1 MLKTACS
8 FVEDRILLSANGF
21 EAEFAFSLPFV
32 RSPVTSI
39 SRDRL
44 GALSGSVAEV
54 GAAMIATP
62 LGRPASR
69 SKLSWE
75 GMKSEDRRSESP
87 LVPGEP

>member
-54 GAAMIATP
+54 GAAMIATSRAGP
-62 LGRPASR
+62 LANPNRLG
-69 SKLSWE
+69 K
-75 GMKSEDRRSESP
+75 G
-87 LVPGEP
+87 